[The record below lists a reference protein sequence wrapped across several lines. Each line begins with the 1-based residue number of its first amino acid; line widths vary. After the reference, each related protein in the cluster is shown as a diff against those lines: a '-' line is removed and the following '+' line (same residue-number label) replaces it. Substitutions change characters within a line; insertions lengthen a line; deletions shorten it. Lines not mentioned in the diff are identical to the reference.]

1 MDKLNNNTNLDD
13 ELLSAYVDGEL
24 TAAERAVVEAR
35 LKSDPAARELVAEI
49 QALSGTLRSLP
60 KLAATED
67 VRSAVL
73 GQVTDKQPV
82 ALPEYRPGPLRRL
95 VWPALAIAAAL
106 VLMFTQEDRP
116 ENGDLAKVEVRGG
129 ELRDQPAVGRTIPA
143 FEAPETSDGDAASAP
158 EAVAP
163 AAEEVAVLEEGASA
177 GVALGTE
184 LARTQPPVNGRTLDA
199 FTKVD
204 AELGIVHLTL
214 TDLRSGTER
223 FDRLL
228 LSNGVQVLDDTVDAD
243 RVSGIA
249 GNKSSVAADSAV
261 AEATPSARALSA
273 PAGGLGGAAPT
284 ASSSESKSTETEM
297 VLVEAP
303 PKQIEQ
309 ILFGCNNDTEA
320 IEAVSID
327 PSASG
332 TNLLPEKQR
341 LLGYQQYERA
351 ARNRAE
357 AKGYS
362 ITPEQ
367 QGVISVLNSLPNP
380 VKNSDIQPTAEPPIS
395 RDLAAGLQQQGWATK
410 FRGGGQSP
418 QLQQLE
424 TEVNNRR
431 NQFYGY
437 ARQQQAAQLYKKLA
451 TKEEVAQEQ
460 PMRVLFLLHPSEQA
474 AAQK

>member
-1 MDKLNNNTNLDD
+1 ML
-13 ELLSAYVDGEL
+13 AFDGPETRDAEAS
-24 TAAERAVVEAR
+24 TA
-35 LKSDPAARELVAEI
+35 
-49 QALSGTLRSLP
+49 
-60 KLAATED
+60 LAA
-67 VRSAVL
+67 
-73 GQVTDKQPV
+73 
-82 ALPEYRPGPLRRL
+82 
-95 VWPALAIAAAL
+95 
-106 VLMFTQEDRP
+106 
-116 ENGDLAKVEVRGG
+116 
-129 ELRDQPAVGRTIPA
+129 PAV
-143 FEAPETSDGDAASAP
+143 
-158 EAVAP
+158 
-163 AAEEVAVLEEGASA
+163 EEVAVLDEGASA
-177 GVALGTE
+177 GVALGTD
-184 LARTQPPVNGRTLDA
+184 LARTQPSVNGRVLDA
-199 FTKVD
+199 LIPVD

-228 LSNGVQVLDDTVDAD
+228 VSNGVQVLDDATDTD

-249 GNKSSVAADSAV
+249 GDEGSVAADSAI
-261 AEATPSARALSA
+261 AEATPSTRALSA
-273 PAGGLGGAAPT
+273 PTGGFDGSAPT
-284 ASSSESKSTETEM
+284 ASSSESKSQEPEM

-362 ITPEQ
+362 ITPQ
-367 QGVISVLNSLPNP
+367 QQDVISVLNSLPNP
-380 VKNSDIQPTAEPPIS
+380 SEKSDIQPTAEPAS
-395 RDLAAGLQQQGWATK
+395 AGLQQQQGWATK

-424 TEVNNRR
+424 SKVNNRR

-437 ARQQQAAQLYKKLA
+437 ARQQQAAQFDKKLA
-451 TKEEVAQEQ
+451 KEAAAPEQ

-474 AAQK
+474 AAKK

>member
-24 TAAERAVVEAR
+24 TAAERAAVEAR
-35 LKSDPAARELVAEI
+35 LQADPSARELVAEI
-49 QALSGTLRSLP
+49 KVLSSTLRSLP
-60 KLAATED
+60 RLAATED

-82 ALPEYRPGPLRRL
+82 TLPQYRPGPLRRL

-106 VLMFTQEDRP
+106 VLMFTQEDHQ
-116 ENGDLAKVEVRGG
+116 ENSDLAKVEVRGG

-143 FEAPETSDGDAASAP
+143 FEAPETPARVAASAP
-158 EAVAP
+158 EAAAP
-163 AAEEVAVLEEGASA
+163 AAEEVAVLDEGASA
-177 GVALGTE
+177 GVALGAE
-184 LARTQPPVNGRTLDA
+184 LVRSQPPVNGRTLDA
-199 FTKVD
+199 LTSTD

-214 TDLRSGTER
+214 TDLRTGTER

-228 LSNGVQVLDDTVDAD
+228 LSNGVQVLDGAADAD
-243 RVSGIA
+243 RASGIA
-249 GNKSSVAADSAV
+249 DNESSVAADSAV

-284 ASSSESKSTETEM
+284 ASSSESKSQEPEM

-332 TNLLPEKQR
+332 TNLTPEKQR

-367 QGVISVLNSLPNP
+367 QGVISVLNSLPTP
-380 VKNSDIQPTAEPPIS
+380 EQSSDVQPTAE
-395 RDLAAGLQQQGWATK
+395 LAAAGLPQQGWATK
-410 FRGGGQSP
+410 FRGGGQPP

-424 TEVNNRR
+424 AEVNNRR

-437 ARQQQAAQLYKKLA
+437 ARQQQAAQLDKKIA
-451 TKEEVAQEQ
+451 KEEAAPEQ
-460 PMRVLFLLHPSEQA
+460 PMRVLFLLHPSQESTA
-474 AAQK
+474 KK